1 LRILLNQHF
10 SKSPRGWNSWFFDQ
24 MSIPYQS
31 DILELGCGSGDLWFD
46 NEARVPQSCE
56 IVLSDFSPT
65 MLSNAQRN
73 LRHLDRDVT
82 FEQFN
87 ANAIPIDNDTFDI
100 VIANHLLFWMAN

>member
-1 LRILLNQHF
+1 
-10 SKSPRGWNSWFFDQ
+10 

-87 ANAIPIDNDTFDI
+87 ANALPIDNDTFDI
-100 VIANHLLFWMAN
+100 VIANHLLF